1 MAREPVPSIL
11 TLLTDFGLADYYV
24 GAVKGTVLRL
34 APGTQL
40 VDLSHEVPPGDVE
53 AGADLLA
60 AAAPTFP
67 AGTVHLA
74 VVDPGVGSARRLL
87 VVRSRGHHFVAP
99 DNGLLTAALAAGGEA
114 WSVARS
120 DLFLDLAP
128 GSSGGATFH
137 GRDRFAPI
145 AAALLRGENPDTL
158 GQPIDDAVRLALPA
172 PWRERDAAGWT
183 LHGRVVRVDRFGN
196 LVTDLP
202 ADWLAAANGDATWV
216 AQVGDA
222 ASAPPAR
229 VARVRCYDELPPGE
243 PGILVGSLGTLELSL
258 RGESLAARWA
268 TRRGAAVRLRVSTP
282 AGDGAAP
289 RPA

>member
-1 MAREPVPSIL
+1 MPSIL

-34 APGTQL
+34 APETQL
-40 VDLSHEVPPGDVE
+40 VDLSHEVPAGDVE

-60 AAAPTFP
+60 AAAPSFP

-74 VVDPGVGSARRLL
+74 VIDPGVGSARRLL
-87 VVRSRGHHFVAP
+87 VVRFGGHHFVAP
-99 DNGLLTAALAAGGEA
+99 DNGLLTAALAAGGET
-114 WSVARS
+114 WSVTRD
-120 DLFLDLAP
+120 DLFLDLVDDGGAR
-128 GSSGGATFH
+128 GATFH

-145 AAALLRGENPDTL
+145 AAALLRGEAPHTL
-158 GQPIDDAVRLALPA
+158 GEPIDDAVRLALPA
-172 PWRERDAAGWT
+172 PRRERDAAGWT
-183 LHGRVVRVDRFGN
+183 LHGRVARVDRFGN

-202 ADWLAAANGDATWV
+202 ADWLAAADGDATLL
-216 AQVGDA
+216 AQVGDI
-222 ASAPPAR
+222 ASTLPAR

-268 TRRGAAVRLRVSTP
+268 TRRGAAVRLQVSTP
-282 AGDGAAP
+282 SGDGAAP

>member
-1 MAREPVPSIL
+1 MARIL

-53 AGADLLA
+53 GGADLLA

-87 VVRSRGHHFVAP
+87 VVEAGGHQFVAP
-99 DNGLLTAALAAGGEA
+99 DNGLLTPQLRAVGAA
-114 WSVARS
+114 WSVTRR
-120 DLFLDLAP
+120 DLFLDVA
-128 GSSGGATFH
+128 SGGATFH

-145 AAALLRGENPDTL
+145 AAALLRGEKPSAI
-158 GQPIDDAVRLALPA
+158 GEPIADAVRLSIPE
-172 PWRERDAAGWT
+172 PRREREGGQSV
-183 LHGRVVRVDRFGN
+183 LHGRVVRIDRFGN
-196 LVTDLP
+196 LITDLP
-202 ADWLAAANGDATWV
+202 AAWLDDASGEAMVTV
-216 AQVGDA
+216 RVGDSDA
-222 ASAPPAR
+222 VVVEPLP
-229 VARVRCYDELPPGE
+229 VHRVRFYDELPAAE
-243 PGILVGSLGTLELSL
+243 PGVLVGSLGTLELSL

-268 TRRGAAVRLRVSTP
+268 IRRGAAVRVEVPTRG
-282 AGDGAAP
+282 GDGGAP